1 MVPPVN
7 VFNPAKIN
15 LPALFFIT
23 LPLPEIFPLKVA
35 SVD

>member
-1 MVPPVN
+1 MVSPVKL
-7 VFNPAKIN
+7 FTPAKIN

-35 SVD
+35 SVA